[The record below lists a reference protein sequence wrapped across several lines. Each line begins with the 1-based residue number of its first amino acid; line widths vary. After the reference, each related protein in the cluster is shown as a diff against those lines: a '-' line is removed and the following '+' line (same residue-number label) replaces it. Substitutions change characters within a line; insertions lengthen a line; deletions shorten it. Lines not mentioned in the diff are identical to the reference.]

1 MMGIY
6 SDLLFLLAL
15 TPYAICQ
22 KVSGQLSNPTLQG
35 PEKVKLNE
43 TETISCIAS
52 SEKLSILYSLYRGK
66 TLVQVQNISTSE
78 PANFS
83 VSFHSQTD
91 GGTYK
96 CKVES
101 DDAMQTKYSNSINI
115 IVLAPVLGVSIT
127 SVPDPPVLKV
137 HDKLTLNCLVKQ
149 GSGVT
154 YQWYFNKQE
163 LLSNSSIK
171 INQSSLVIDHVDLK
185 DTGDYQCKANNQFN
199 MTTFSIA
206 SNSTE
211 VIVKVPASNPDILAD
226 VNFVNKDG
234 MYLTIRCLSHEGTL
248 PIVYTLYKNTSFVSD
263 YYAESHREGQF
274 IVLESYTDK
283 LGTFKCKATNG
294 FEPKYSNG
302 LDVDLSVKLTSNP
315 DPPIQG
321 YQVTLNCSITYQ
333 TTGFYTWYF
342 VHSENNSTESTKQ
355 NQFTHIASHPGR
367 YYCSINGQTSNW
379 IQVLGQDSSFQTVT
393 VAVSVAVTMLLILV
407 LGLICY
413 CISQKAHRCNID

>member
-15 TPYAICQ
+15 TQYATCQ
-22 KVSGQLSNPTLQG
+22 KVAGQLSNPTLQG

-66 TLVQVQNISTSE
+66 TLVQVQNVSTSE

-163 LLSNSSIK
+163 LLSNSSVK

-185 DTGDYQCKANNQFN
+185 DAGDYQCKANNQFN

-211 VIVKVPASNPDILAD
+211 VIVK
-226 VNFVNKDG
+226 
-234 MYLTIRCLSHEGTL
+234 
-248 PIVYTLYKNTSFVSD
+248 
-263 YYAESHREGQF
+263 
-274 IVLESYTDK
+274 
-283 LGTFKCKATNG
+283 
-294 FEPKYSNG
+294 
-302 LDVDLSVKLTSNP
+302 DLSVKLTSNP